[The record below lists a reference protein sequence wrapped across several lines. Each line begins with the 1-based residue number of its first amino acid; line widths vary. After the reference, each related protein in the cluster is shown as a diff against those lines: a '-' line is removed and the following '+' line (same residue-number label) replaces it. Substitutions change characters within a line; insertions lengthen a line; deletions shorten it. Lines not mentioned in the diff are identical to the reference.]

1 MILSKNDSHH
11 AMMTTTN
18 NNNQSIDPDTN
29 RSRQSY
35 RFLKKKKSHF
45 IIVAFKYS
53 VKTIASGCYICFDS
67 ASLPDQIIC
76 QNMIF
81 KCQNILDTT

>member
-1 MILSKNDSHH
+1 MI
-11 AMMTTTN
+11 TTN

-35 RFLKKKKSHF
+35 CFLKKKSQF

-53 VKTIASGCYICFDS
+53 VKTIANGCYSYFDS
-67 ASLPDQIIC
+67 ASLPNQIIC
-76 QNMIF
+76 QNVIF

>member
-35 RFLKKKKSHF
+35 RFLKKKSHF

-53 VKTIASGCYICFDS
+53 VKTITNGCYSCFDS

-81 KCQNILDTT
+81 KYQNILDTT